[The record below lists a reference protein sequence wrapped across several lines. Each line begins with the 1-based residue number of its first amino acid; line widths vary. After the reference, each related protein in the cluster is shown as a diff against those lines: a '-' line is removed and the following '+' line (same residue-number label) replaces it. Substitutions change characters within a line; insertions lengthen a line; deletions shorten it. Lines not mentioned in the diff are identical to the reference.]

1 MAFHCVYWYTR
12 LCVCVSVSFFELEG
26 WNSECRLYLG
36 IEKNLVPGIFEKSRF
51 FGREPKMKM
60 AILKFLNGLVTSFF
74 GLQPWKSEST
84 SLWPKPRLGFFGFW
98 KKSFLPKKTAKM
110 AIFEP
115 KFHSWP
121 QFSGYN
127 LKNWNQHHFGHYR
140 KTVFFVFGKSH
151 FYQKKTAKIAIFEL
165 INGLM
170 TTLSGQ

>member
-1 MAFHCVYWYTR
+1 
-12 LCVCVSVSFFELEG
+12 
-26 WNSECRLYLG
+26 
-36 IEKNLVPGIFEKSRF
+36 
-51 FGREPKMKM
+51 M

-74 GLQPWKSEST
+74 GLRPWKSEST

-127 LKNWNQHHFGHYR
+127 LKNRNQHHFGHYR

-151 FYQKKTAKIAIFEL
+151 FYLKKQPKWLFLNSWMASWPHFRANNLENWNRHHFDHNLKMDFLVFRKSDFYLKKTAKMAIFEL
-165 INGLM
+165 VKGLM
-170 TTLSGQ
+170 TTLLGQ